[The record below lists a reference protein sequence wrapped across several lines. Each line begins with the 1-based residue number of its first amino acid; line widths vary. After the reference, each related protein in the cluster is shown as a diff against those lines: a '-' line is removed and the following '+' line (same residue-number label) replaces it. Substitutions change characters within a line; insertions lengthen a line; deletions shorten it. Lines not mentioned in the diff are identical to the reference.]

1 MKETVFIGYLI
12 LKAERNDAEDEPHA
26 KWGFSSAAVKETQN
40 IKSDKKLDGQHR
52 GSWFQRHAEQ
62 RGINKG
68 YEAMAFPQF
77 ARSHFPKNTNPKMV
91 NRNRRMLETIPYH
104 SSGGDSDELIRAED
118 NVKERKLGEKESRS
132 CRFLCSSSV
141 LTCIQGKHLPKV
153 QEAFDVHW
161 DGKKSSL
168 FVQSYLT

>member
-1 MKETVFIGYLI
+1 MTQKMSLMLNG
-12 LKAERNDAEDEPHA
+12 D
-26 KWGFSSAAVKETQN
+26 FSSAAVKVN

-68 YEAMAFPQF
+68 YEAMAFPEF

-91 NRNRRMLETIPYH
+91 NRNRRMLGIFIPFKIYNGFDH
-104 SSGGDSDELIRAED
+104 DYGGMFWGSKQSSISFLSLSVEMKYLTNSSGGDSDELIRAED

-132 CRFLCSSSV
+132 CRFLCSR
-141 LTCIQGKHLPKV
+141 
-153 QEAFDVHW
+153 FR
-161 DGKKSSL
+161 
-168 FVQSYLT
+168 